1 MGSCETRRVAL
12 RSLQKWH
19 GAGNDF
25 IVDVIEQ
32 GTANWWTPQRAKD
45 ICDRQTGIGADG
57 LLLAEVGSE
66 VSMVLYNADGS
77 IGNYSW
83 SRQPA
88 TALGQAN
95 LNLG

>member
-1 MGSCETRRVAL
+1 MAL

-32 GTANWWTPQRAKD
+32 GTASWWTPQRAKD

-57 LLLAEVGSE
+57 RLLAEGGCE
-66 VSMVLYNADGS
+66 GSMVL
-77 IGNYSW
+77 
-83 SRQPA
+83 
-88 TALGQAN
+88 
-95 LNLG
+95 